1 MILPLLLLFAQSG
14 LELPPLGYFPARDG
28 RLYPLYGMRGN
39 LVIGTPLE
47 EGVTAAIRVDRTMV
61 TKSAAGIGVGD
72 RVLEREWLRENL
84 VLLMGAEGERA
95 GWIAAADA
103 LITWTGHRVLVPIHS
118 PSGWDM
124 VEFDGTTLR
133 ELRREPVAGDAVA
146 VDSTGRTWVAMGT
159 SVACGDRTWEMDSP
173 IESLFPLREGW
184 VLIRTSGRLLAAQC
198 QAPDLTMVPE
208 PEP

>member
-47 EGVTAAIRVDRTMV
+47 EGVTAAVQIDRTVV
-61 TKSAAGIGVGD
+61 TKTAAGIGVGKRILD
-72 RVLEREWLRENL
+72 RERLRDNL
-84 VLLMGAEGERA
+84 VLLMGEEGERA

-103 LITWTGHRVLVPIHS
+103 LVQWSGHRVLVPVHS
-118 PSGWDM
+118 PSGWEI
-124 VEFDGTTLR
+124 VELDGTTLQ
-133 ELRREPVAGDAVA
+133 ELRREPVAADSVA
-146 VDSTGRTWVAMGT
+146 VDSTGRIWVASGT
-159 SVACGDRTWEMDSP
+159 NVACGDRAWEMDSP

-184 VLIRTSGRLLAAQC
+184 VLIRASGILLAAQC

-208 PEP
+208 PAP